1 MATETTF
8 IQFPEGSVPATP
20 GTGKRRIY
28 AKTDG
33 FYDVDDA
40 GTEVGPFGAASGGGP
55 NGISYVKE
63 GAGTTITTSATDIS
77 GATLSITPA
86 VTETWVVMATY
97 DFNWTAADAGNLG
110 VGTLSFSGTGTKN
123 VPDIVLNGD
132 AIGRKS
138 ITQVGTVTG
147 VNAAAHT
154 IKLTA
159 AKTGAGGTLV
169 TEGVSRLVV
178 VRFSE

>member
-8 IQFPEGSVPATP
+8 IQFPEGSVPTTP
-20 GTGKRRIY
+20 AAGKRRIY

-40 GTEVGPFGAASGGGP
+40 GSEVGPFGAAGASAM

-63 GAGTTITTSATDIS
+63 GAGTTITTSATDITS
-77 GATLSITPA
+77 ATLTITPT
-86 VTETWVVMATY
+86 VTETWIVLATY
-97 DFNWTAADAGNLG
+97 DFNWTAASAGNLG
-110 VGTLSFSGTGTKN
+110 VGTVSFSGTGTKN

-147 VNAAAHT
+147 VDAAAHT

-178 VRFSE
+178 IRFAE